1 MSDSSQSSNRYFLHG
16 SSAKDSWINSSES
29 WLFKAATIIAA
40 AVVSLMVHQ
49 LF

>member
-29 WLFKAATIIAA
+29 WRFKVPMLVIV